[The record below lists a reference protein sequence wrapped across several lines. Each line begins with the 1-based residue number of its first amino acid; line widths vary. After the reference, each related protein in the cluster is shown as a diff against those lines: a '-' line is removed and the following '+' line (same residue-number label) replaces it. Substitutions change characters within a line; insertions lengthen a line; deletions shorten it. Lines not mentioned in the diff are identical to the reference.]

1 MRKLTLAALAGTAAA
16 VFATTACMS
25 VPAPAS
31 DNTPPMLK
39 WHVENRTAN
48 TAQDITG
55 SGSVT
60 GAPGDDFRVT
70 LTASDPEG
78 IHQIDLGGGF
88 TEVCQGGGLG
98 QNTTGDFAGQS
109 QTLQPDAQ
117 NKVLTSIFLIAN
129 ANHETACNSGF
140 DWKGTTI
147 EFTGDGVN
155 YFNGK
160 TNGTLSISES
170 P

>member
-1 MRKLTLAALAGTAAA
+1 MRKLTIAALAVTMLAISGCT
-16 VFATTACMS
+16 S
-25 VPAPAS
+25 VPAPTS
-31 DNTPPMLK
+31 DSTPPVLK

-48 TAQDITG
+48 TSQDITG
-55 SGSVT
+55 SGTVT

-78 IHQIDLGGGF
+78 IHQIDLGGGY
-88 TEVCQGGGLG
+88 TESCLG
-98 QNTTGDFAGQS
+98 DGVGSNGNGDFATQT
-109 QTLQPDAQ
+109 QTLHPDAQ

-129 ANHETACNSGF
+129 ANHITDCDSGF
-140 DWKGTTI
+140 TWKGTTI
-147 EFTGDGVN
+147 EFTGDGIN

-160 TNGTLSISES
+160 TSGTLSIGEA